1 MLMNLKEEKGF
12 TLVEIMMV
20 MIIVGILAQISIGL
34 LIDTRK
40 RAKDAVAIVDGKH
53 LMEAVAISFSLLDD
67 VDYTHFPVDGSE
79 IGTTRFSDGGGR
91 EAVLKLS
98 PGVNAEITGQS
109 DVVPGNGF
117 VSAYLFNKDG
127 TDDPGS
133 ITGSGKKEFYFMFD
147 ELTSSISV
155 PE

>member
-1 MLMNLKEEKGF
+1 
-12 TLVEIMMV
+12 
-20 MIIVGILAQISIGL
+20 
-34 LIDTRK
+34 
-40 RAKDAVAIVDGKH
+40 
-53 LMEAVAISFSLLDD
+53 
-67 VDYTHFPVDGSE
+67 
-79 IGTTRFSDGGGR
+79 
-91 EAVLKLS
+91 
-98 PGVNAEITGQS
+98 
-109 DVVPGNGF
+109 GNGF